1 VYKQSTDM
9 SWELIVFLAAAT
21 AVVLGCLLPAR
32 WLPLLPHDKLLHFI
46 AFAGLSAL
54 ALHIE
59 PAWPW
64 RAVWLLGLLM
74 AGLAIELLQKMVPG
88 RSFCWRDMGANT
100 AGILAATLVFGLLQ
114 VI

>member
-1 VYKQSTDM
+1 M
-9 SWELIVFLAAAT
+9 PWELIVFLAAAG
-21 AVVLGCLLPAR
+21 AVVLGCLLPAG

-54 ALHIE
+54 ALRIA
-59 PAWPW
+59 PTWPL
-64 RAVWLLGLLM
+64 RAIWLLGLLF
-74 AGLAIELLQKMVPG
+74 AGYAIELVQKLVPG

-100 AGILAATLVFGLLQ
+100 LGIAAAALVFGLLH

>member
-1 VYKQSTDM
+1 M
-9 SWELIVFLAAAT
+9 SWELIVFLAATA

-59 PAWPW
+59 PAWPR
-64 RAVWLLGLLM
+64 RAVWLLGLLV

-100 AGILAATLVFGLLQ
+100 AGILAAALVFGLLQ